1 MKKMIK
7 QLVLFIVLMILPVT
21 IFAAGGVTVSPSS
34 LTIEAGSTKT
44 FNIAV
49 TNAIGIITLSSSDTN
64 VATISASEW
73 ETGNIEEGGTKTGT
87 ITVTGVNTGT
97 ATITLHLNVATFDG
111 EDLEGQTRTVNV
123 TVKRASNNNNLS
135 SIKIDG
141 TTISGFSSSVT
152 NYTVTTD
159 AASVNLTATTE
170 DGNATV
176 NGTGTKTLNYGNNV
190 YELTVKAEN
199 GEEKKYTVTIKR
211 NDNRDTNN
219 YLKSLS
225 VKDYDIKFN
234 KDTLSYTLEVEGT
247 VEKATITAEAE
258 STKANVAGAGEKTLK
273 YGSNKI
279 EIKVTAE
286 NESVKTY
293 TITITRKDN
302 RDTNNYLKV
311 LTIKEAY
318 LKFDKETTT
327 YNVDVSNEI
336 EKINITATP
345 ESEKAKVTGA
355 GEQTLKVGSN
365 VIEIKVTA
373 ENESV
378 KTYKLIITRK
388 EAEKEVGALI
398 NSLTIKGI
406 NLDFDPNTYYYVV
419 EITDQEKLD
428 FNYDLP
434 DGVTA
439 EITGNENLAND
450 SVITLILTSDE
461 GSKQYTFNIR
471 KGDKSSE
478 TVTTIGATT
487 SDKDKTSW
495 IKKNWKWLIWVVL
508 AVVLAIV
515 GYIAQKKKKDTT
527 EVPAEAEV
535 PVESIAT
542 PAQPVVET
550 PAAPIAAE
558 VPTAASAPEVIT
570 IEEPVA
576 QETPQ
581 NDNIETLRF

>member
-7 QLVLFIVLMILPVT
+7 QLIVFIALLVFPIT
-21 IFAAGGVTVSPSS
+21 IFATGGITVSPPS

-44 FNIAV
+44 FTITA
-49 TNAIGIITLSSSDTN
+49 TNTVGVVTLSSSN
-64 VATISASEW
+64 PSVATISASEW
-73 ETGNIEEGGTKTGT
+73 ETGAVGEGETKTGT
-87 ITVTGVNTGT
+87 ITVTGVDVGT
-97 ATITLHLNVATFDG
+97 ATITLRINAATFDG
-111 EDLEGQTRTVNV
+111 EDLEGQTKTVNV

-141 TTISGFSSSVT
+141 TTISGFSPSVT

-159 AASVNLTATTE
+159 SASVNLTATTE
-170 DGNATV
+170 DNNATV
-176 NGTGTKTLNYGNNV
+176 SGTGSKTLNYGDNS

-199 GEEKKYTVTIKR
+199 GAEKKYTINIRR

-225 VKDYDIKFN
+225 VKEYNIKFN
-234 KDTLSYTLEVEGT
+234 KDTLSYTLEVEGF
-247 VEKATITAEAE
+247 VEKAIITAEAE
-258 STKANVAGAGEKTLK
+258 STKANVVGDGEKTLK
-273 YGSNKI
+273 YGSNKF

-302 RDTNNYLKV
+302 RDTNNNLKS

-318 LKFDKETTT
+318 LKFDKDTTN
-327 YNVDVSNEI
+327 YNVEVSNEI
-336 EKINITATP
+336 EKITITAEA
-345 ESEKAKVTGA
+345 ESTKATVTGA

-373 ENESV
+373 ENETI
-378 KTYKLIITRK
+378 KTYKLIVTRK
-388 EAEKEVGALI
+388 EEEKDVGALI
-398 NSLTIKGI
+398 NSLSIKGI
-406 NLDFDPNTYYYVV
+406 NLDFDPNIYYYIVK
-419 EITDQEKLD
+419 ITDQEKLE

-434 DGVTA
+434 EGVTI
-439 EITGNENLAND
+439 EITGNENLKED
-450 SVITLILTSDE
+450 SVITLKLKSADGE
-461 GSKQYTFNIR
+461 KQYTFNVR
-471 KGDKSSE
+471 KGEKEEE

-515 GYIAQKKKKDTT
+515 GYIAQKKKKDAS
-527 EVPAEAEV
+527 EVPPVEEAPAASV
-535 PVESIAT
+535 TTPVESIDT
-542 PAQPVVET
+542 PSQPVVET
-550 PAAPIAAE
+550 PVATE
-558 VPTAASAPEVIT
+558 APEVIT

-581 NDNIETLRF
+581 NDNVETLRF